1 MHGWL
6 NNYLSGVRRVGFLGL
21 GASCRSL
28 LSMLGKDVLVTLRTD
43 GVLDPSLI
51 HEGCPVERIF
61 ESERALCDIDEQ
73 VLFLSPSV
81 RRDRPELVSAVK
93 KGTRLCSDHE
103 LFFEAVRAPVIAI
116 SGSSGKSTTA
126 YLTAALINGGENKNG
141 TVAPEGEIAS
151 GDDNIGKDPRCY
163 KIASADDNIGKDP
176 RCYKIASANDNIGKD
191 PRCYK
196 IASGEGKIE
205 EAYHNR
211 QVSTRKSESY
221 AVLCGNI
228 GKPMLESVTGSA
240 GLYVAEMSSFML
252 MSHKAEVHRSAITN
266 ITENH
271 LDWHRTFEEYKRA
284 KLSLLSLSK
293 EIVINADD
301 PALSRFVGKN
311 RRIFGV
317 FSTRLPLFELL
328 KHHKAK
334 HYMTLESGFI
344 CHNGEKI
351 IDTVPLVRNEEHN
364 IANMMCALLLSE
376 GYSKRSKIG
385 EVLSAFCG
393 LPHRCETV
401 ATEFGVSFINSS
413 IDTTPERTR
422 ATLLPFK
429 GSVVLLLGGHGKGLS
444 YEPVISAAKGRVR
457 LALCFGEDGE
467 KIADALSG
475 HINARY
481 CGGFSEA
488 VLEACALSKQGD
500 TVLLSPACT
509 SYDEF
514 SSFEER
520 GEKFKQIV
528 LSYIGERKDKALDR
542 QHEKED

>member
-6 NNYLSGVRRVGFLGL
+6 NNYLSGVKRVGFLGL

-28 LSMLGKDVLVTLRTD
+28 LSILGKDVLVTLRTD

-51 HEGCPVERIF
+51 PEGCPVERIF

-81 RRDRPELVSAVK
+81 RRDRPELISAAK

-126 YLTAALINGGENKNG
+126 YLTAALINGGENKKRTAAHKG
-141 TVAPEGEIAS
+141 
-151 GDDNIGKDPRCY
+151 
-163 KIASADDNIGKDP
+163 KIASAD
-176 RCYKIASANDNIGKD
+176 DNIGKD

-205 EAYHNR
+205 EANHNSE
-211 QVSTRKSESY
+211 VSTRKAERH

-228 GKPMLESVTGSA
+228 GKPMLESVTDSA

-252 MSHKAEVHRSAITN
+252 MSHKAAVHRSAITN

-293 EIVINADD
+293 EIVVNADD
-301 PALSRFVGKN
+301 PTLSRFVGKN

-376 GYSKRSKIG
+376 GYAKRSKIG

-444 YEPVISAAKGRVR
+444 YEPVISAAKGKVR